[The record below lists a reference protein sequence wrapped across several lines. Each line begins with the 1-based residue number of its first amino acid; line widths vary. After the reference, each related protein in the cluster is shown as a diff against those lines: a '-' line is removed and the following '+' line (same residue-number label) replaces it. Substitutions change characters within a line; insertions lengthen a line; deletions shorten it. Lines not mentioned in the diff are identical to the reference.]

1 MPGAFQIHFIYTGVA
16 ESSFLIYPD
25 GTSLLLDCGDHP
37 ARKRG
42 QYAVPVLPD
51 ITRHAGEWI
60 ARYVLRVN
68 PNRENVDYMLLTHY
82 HSDHGGGRA
91 YHAGISPN
99 GRYYLSGFGQ
109 AMEYLKFG
117 KAIDRAWPKYDD
129 PLPVVRKLDDWML
142 AHMDEVYKEL
152 DLWGEWWKK
161 TGPWQIDGIAW
172 RVHVRVQIR
181 SGGGLPD
188 VRLVQILNN
197 GVKPLKVACASFV
210 FGRQEF
216 SFDLPDGG
224 VCLNPGDGLSHF
236 S

>member
-1 MPGAFQIHFIYTGVA
+1 MNDVVFQRRGDSYVVGNGQLGLRGEVCAGTLA
-16 ESSFLIYPD
+16 ESVRVGDREIGPLDVRMKVSSD
-25 GTSLLLDCGDHP
+25 GAKWETSSVSSLADVAFRATP
-37 ARKRG
+37 
-42 QYAVPVLPD
+42 
-51 ITRHAGEWI
+51 
-60 ARYVLRVN
+60 
-68 PNRENVDYMLLTHY
+68 
-82 HSDHGGGRA
+82 SGG
-91 YHAGISPN
+91 
-99 GRYYLSGFGQ
+99 
-109 AMEYLKFG
+109 
-117 KAIDRAWPKYDD
+117 
-129 PLPVVRKLDDWML
+129 
-142 AHMDEVYKEL
+142 EL

-216 SFDLPDGG
+216 SFALPDGG
-224 VCLNPGDGLSHF
+224 VCLNPGDGQSHF